1 MNTKNYFKEWIKKE
15 PKKTNEK
22 YLFIVKDQVLADAIH
37 DVDACR
43 AVFLANEDSETHFSV
58 NSFIE
63 FLGEDEQ
70 QYGKYATDLIY
81 VLCHTTKNNEQMK
94 ENLKKLGLRYIS
106 GWMIFKKDDYEGKLN
121 YEIDLSE
128 AINGFFNR
136 FEKKEERNFILDDF
150 HQFNEK
156 NQPCRPFDVKI
167 RNHIIENYPMFIC
180 GATPYI
186 YNNGYYSADGNGT
199 KLKGIIESYLYDK
212 FKTSNN
218 IRAIYNLIMDTD
230 SLRRTLDEVNQ
241 YPDSYIC
248 FEDCML
254 DAKTKETIKHSPSY
268 YCLNQ
273 IPFKYSD
280 IEKSNAGNEIEK
292 FFDFVFSADDDRQML
307 LEYAGLCLT
316 KDTSQQRF
324 LVLCGLGGTGKS
336 VMIRMIEKATGR
348 ANVSNVSMQELSKR
362 FTTSLLC
369 GALLN
374 SCADLPIDALE
385 DSSVIKKLL
394 GEDYLFS
401 ERKGENGFM
410 FKNYSKLLFST
421 NMLPQVISE
430 RTNGFY
436 RRLLILRMDKMP
448 EVPDVTLYSRLEQEI
463 HYFIKLCV
471 DALCGMY
478 KRGLITVS
486 ENSQKA
492 VKQMRKD
499 SDVVQAWLDDNCI
512 IGSDLKIDRKAA
524 SLDFEN
530 YCQDQ
535 ERQSLSKNRLYEAIR
550 SKGFA
555 EVAVVG
561 YMNFKGFTL
570 KANYTN
576 NYTKEQGKNTPNE
589 FCNVSESEISQI
601 PFL

>member
-1 MNTKNYFKEWIKKE
+1 MNTKIFFEIWIKNE
-15 PKKTNEK
+15 PETANEK
-22 YLFIVKDQVLADAIH
+22 YLFLVPSKELANAIVLTGFRAIH
-37 DVDACR
+37 VAKEGITDA
-43 AVFLANEDSETHFSV
+43 FSV
-58 NSFIE
+58 NSFNE
-63 FLGEDEQ
+63 FLESIQ
-70 QYGKYATDLIY
+70 FKGKYETDLNYI
-81 VLCHTTKNNEQMK
+81 LCLEKKNNEQMK
-94 ENLKKLGLRYIS
+94 ENLSNLGLRNIE
-106 GWMIFKKDDYEGKLN
+106 GWQLFKNKEYLANYEKQEELLEVLQGFIKRYEGDTKKVLN
-121 YEIDLSE
+121 
-128 AINGFFNR
+128 
-136 FEKKEERNFILDDF
+136 LDDF

-186 YNNGYYSADGNGT
+186 YSNGYYLADGNGT

-254 DAKTKETIKHSPSY
+254 DAKTKEIIKHNPSY

-280 IEKSNAGNEIEK
+280 IEKSNVGNEIEK

-499 SDVVQAWLDDNCI
+499 SDVVQAWLDDNCELVK
-512 IGSDLKIDRKAA
+512 DAKMERVAA
-524 SLDFEN
+524 YKDFEK
-530 YCQDQ
+530 YCED
-535 ERQSLSKNRLYEAIR
+535 EDRQTLTRNNFFAVLRNKN
-550 SKGFA
+550 FA
-555 EVAVVG
+555 ERRGKAERYFV
-561 YMNFKGFTL
+561 GFTFKSDEL
-570 KANYTN
+570 LTA
-576 NYTKEQGKNTPNE
+576 EAEKNDGFIQIAYNSGE
-589 FCNVSESEISQI
+589 DI
-601 PFL
+601 PFFAKF